1 MQLSPRDKAL
11 AGLLQRSREWLNG
24 CRGTNNEDAPD
35 EVCECDDCQTCTELL
50 EQIDDML
57 DGMGLL

>member
-1 MQLSPRDKAL
+1 MLLSPRDKAL
-11 AGLLQRSREWLNG
+11 AALLQRSREWLNG
-24 CRGTNNEDAPD
+24 CRGSNADDPDA
-35 EVCECDDCQTCTELL
+35 VCECDDCQTCTELL